1 MGNHVAL
8 SIGGS
13 QGNFELNVF
22 KPMMIFNL
30 LHSIELLSDAC
41 TSFTKH
47 CLDGLEPN
55 HEKIQSHLENS
66 LMLVTALNNHIGYD
80 RAAKI
85 AKNAHEKNL
94 TLRESALALNML
106 TNAEFDQWVK
116 PDQMVGN

>member
-1 MGNHVAL
+1 
-8 SIGGS
+8 
-13 QGNFELNVF
+13 
-22 KPMMIFNL
+22 MMIFNL

-41 TSFTKH
+41 TSFTKY

-55 HEKIQSHLENS
+55 REKIQSHLRIHLCCYRIEQPHW
-66 LMLVTALNNHIGYD
+66 LY

-94 TLRESALALNML
+94 TLRESALALNLL

-116 PDQMVGN
+116 PEQMVGN